1 MGRSKREEG
10 GSVRND
16 SRILSVGSVQIDF
29 LVRFSGVRMED
40 FSSFPGRFAEK
51 VGTTCGEKKCFFSQA
66 IFRSAEIGTRLDLKT
81 VEKQAEIPK
90 ICI

>member
-1 MGRSKREEG
+1 M
-10 GSVRND
+10 
-16 SRILSVGSVQIDF
+16 
-29 LVRFSGVRMED
+29 M
-40 FSSFPGRFAEK
+40 
-51 VGTTCGEKKCFFSQA
+51 CGEKKCFFSQA